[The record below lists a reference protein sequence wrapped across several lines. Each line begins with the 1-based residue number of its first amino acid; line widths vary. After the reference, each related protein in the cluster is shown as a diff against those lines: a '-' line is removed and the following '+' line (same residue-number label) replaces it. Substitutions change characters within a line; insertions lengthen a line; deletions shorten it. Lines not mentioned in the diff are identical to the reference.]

1 MMGVGD
7 EFSGGRGGSVFRSQ
21 LLKRNPIPNTPS
33 ISDGFLQFAD
43 IGLGTTQIGRVKSD
57 SEQYFDTVIVGQ
69 GLAGT
74 LLGWALVERDPGRRV
89 LLVDR
94 EETVT
99 SSRVA
104 AGIVT
109 PITGQRLVKSW
120 RLEEMSA
127 VAEGF
132 YRRVEKTLGATFF
145 REKPILR
152 LLASELEV
160 ERWQRRSGEAD
171 YESWQRKIGGE
182 EVRGVRDEFG
192 AFEMRGWQ
200 LDVPG
205 FLDASRVWFAER
217 GMYRCGEIT
226 ARASA
231 LELGEGAL
239 GVRDLG
245 VTAGELVFCQGWRA
259 NEGDLFDWIPFRPGK
274 GELMEVEMA
283 AGSELETGGRIVNRG
298 GWLLPV
304 GERRFRCGSTYSWDR
319 VDCVPTAEGRA
330 DLEAKLR
337 GILQQGMEF
346 SVVSQSAAVRPVIR
360 ESRALMGRHPGGA
373 AGMERVGFFN
383 GLGSKGVLNG
393 PYFAGQLA
401 GHLVA
406 GEEIE
411 EELDLRRNL

>member
-1 MMGVGD
+1 MG
-7 EFSGGRGGSVFRSQ
+7 
-21 LLKRNPIPNTPS
+21 K
-33 ISDGFLQFAD
+33 
-43 IGLGTTQIGRVKSD
+43 TQGQAKT
-57 SEQYFDTVIVGQ
+57 QHFDTVIVGQ

-74 LLGWALVERDPGRRV
+74 LLAWALVERDPARKV

-94 EETVT
+94 EEAVT

-127 VAEGF
+127 AAEGF
-132 YRRVEKTLGATFF
+132 YRRVEKILAATFF
-145 REKPILR
+145 HEKPILR
-152 LLASELEV
+152 LLKSELEV
-160 ERWQRRSGEAD
+160 ERWKRRAGEAD
-171 YESWQRKIGGE
+171 YESWLREPDGK
-182 EVRGVRDEFG
+182 VKGVRDEFG

-205 FLDASRVWFAER
+205 FLDASRTWFAEQGR
-217 GMYRCGEIT
+217 YRSGEV
-226 ARASA
+226 AASA
-231 LELGEGAL
+231 AAIELGEAEV
-239 GVRDLG
+239 GVRELG
-245 VTAGELVFCQGWRA
+245 VTAGEIVFCQGWRA

-283 AGSELETGGRIVNRG
+283 EGCGLETGGRIINRG
-298 GWLLPV
+298 GWLLPL

-337 GILQQGMEF
+337 GMLMPGLEF
-346 SVVSQSAAVRPVIR
+346 SVVDQAAAVRPVIR
-360 ESRALMGRHPGGA
+360 ESRALMGRHPG
-373 AGMERVGFFN
+373 AGLERVGFFN

-393 PYFAGQLA
+393 PYFAEQLA

-406 GEEIE
+406 GEGIE
-411 EELDLRRNL
+411 EELDLRKNL